1 MPGEV
6 RPPSLDMLP
15 PLPHYTQPSYPPFPR
30 LHIRDVAVFGALMA
44 VFALALKPVVDN
56 DLFWHLATG
65 RYIWATG
72 HIPLVDPFS
81 WTVPGRR
88 WIAHEWLTELWL
100 YPVYTHGGYGA
111 LMLAF
116 AAIIAAAFA
125 LTYGTAR
132 RLGASRPWAVAIT
145 LLAAVACAHTWG
157 VRPQMVSMAFMA
169 LTLRLLMPGPK
180 GTMAGARSDGRLGAI
195 HGRIPA
201 VILHGQAPINVPTT
215 IVWRTLSLLRALP
228 ALWLLVPLM
237 AVWANMHGGFIFGLA
252 LIGAFAAGESGRAIW
267 AALYDDADA
276 TYARAIRLWQV
287 LVLSTAACLLTP
299 NGLSGLIYPF
309 SYLGDNASTRYISE
323 WVSPDFHKFQYHFFE
338 ALLLALIVG
347 LAGLARRPAVVPG
360 LRRVPYLTQALLLVA
375 FTHLALDSVRN
386 INLFSVIVAPF
397 IAAYLSGSWRNLAEV
412 MSRTASPR
420 RSTIAAPPVPPI
432 RAALN
437 LGLAAFIVAAVLIAR
452 APDLTYARNAAAQ
465 ARIFPSHAV
474 SYIRSHRIPGPLLNS
489 YDWGGYLIWTLFP
502 RLRVYVDGRPDMYGD
517 RFMDDF
523 IHTWQAQPGWQ
534 KTLRERGVRTILV
547 EPSSG
552 LAHAL
557 SATPGWR
564 LIYHDSVAVLYE
576 RAT

>member
-1 MPGEV
+1 MPGDV
-6 RPPSLDMLP
+6 RPPSLDVLP
-15 PLPHYTQPSYPPFPR
+15 PLLQRGRTSHSPFPR
-30 LHIRDVAVFGALMA
+30 LHIRDVAVFGALMS

-72 HIPLVDPFS
+72 HIPLSDPFS
-81 WTVPGRR
+81 WTVPGCR

-100 YPVYTHGGYGA
+100 YPLYTHGGYGA

-116 AAIIAAAFA
+116 AAIITAAFA

-132 RLGASRPWAVAIT
+132 SLGATRPWAVAIT

-169 LTLRLLMPGPK
+169 LTLRLLLPGPK
-180 GTMAGARSDGRLGAI
+180 VTTARARPEGRPAAI
-195 HGRIPA
+195 HGPVPAMTLQA
-201 VILHGQAPINVPTT
+201 VIG
-215 IVWRTLSLLRALP
+215 SLGTPVRHALRRLRALP
-228 ALWLLVPLM
+228 GVWLLIPLM
-237 AVWANMHGGFIFGLA
+237 ALWANMHGGFIFGLA
-252 LIGAFAAGESGRAIW
+252 LIGAFAAGESAWAIW
-267 AALYDDADA
+267 CALNNDAEV
-276 TYARAIRLWQV
+276 TYARAVRLWQV
-287 LVLSTAACLLTP
+287 FAFGTAACLLTP
-299 NGLSGLIYPF
+299 NGLAGLIYPF

-338 ALLLALIVG
+338 ALLLALVVG

-397 IAAYLSGSWRNLAEV
+397 IAAYLSGSWRNLVEV
-412 MSRTASPR
+412 MSRPR
-420 RSTIAAPPVPPI
+420 RAPATATPLPPV

-437 LGLAAFIVAAVLIAR
+437 FGLAAFIVAAVLIAR
-452 APDLTYARNAAAQ
+452 APDLTYARNVAAQ
-465 ARIFPSHAV
+465 ARIFPTRAV
-474 SYIRSHRIPGPLLNS
+474 SYIKAHRIPGPLLNS
-489 YDWGGYLIWTLFP
+489 YDWGGYLIWTLYP

-517 RFMDDF
+517 RFMDAF
-523 IHTWQAQPGWQ
+523 IRTWQAQPGWQ
-534 KTLRERGVRTILV
+534 QTLRERGVVSVLV
-547 EPSSG
+547 EPTSG

-557 SATPGWR
+557 AGTPGWR